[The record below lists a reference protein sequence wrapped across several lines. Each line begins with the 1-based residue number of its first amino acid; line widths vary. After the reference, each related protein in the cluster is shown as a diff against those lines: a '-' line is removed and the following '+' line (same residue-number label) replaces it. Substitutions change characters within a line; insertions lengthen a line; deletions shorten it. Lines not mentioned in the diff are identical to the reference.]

1 MMTKFLNKWFRKIH
15 RWIAIPTA
23 ITIPFGVTF
32 KLLGD
37 EQLVALWKKWDVVQS
52 PMILTLAITGSYLY
66 LLPYFVKWQ
75 RKNKITKG
83 ESR

>member
-1 MMTKFLNKWFRKIH
+1 M
-15 RWIAIPTA
+15 PTA

-37 EQLVALWKKWDVVQS
+37 EQLMALWKKWDVVQS

-66 LLPYFVKWQ
+66 LLPYFVKRR
-75 RKNKITKG
+75 RKNNITKG
-83 ESR
+83 EST